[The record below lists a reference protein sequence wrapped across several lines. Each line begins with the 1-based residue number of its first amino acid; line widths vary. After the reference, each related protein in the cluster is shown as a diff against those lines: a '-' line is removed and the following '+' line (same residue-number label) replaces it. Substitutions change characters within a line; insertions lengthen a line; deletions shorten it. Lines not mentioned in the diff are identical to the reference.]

1 MRSPIRPA
9 KKPASPGHRGFTLE
23 VEPTDDGRFGLR
35 LHETNGWPNH
45 ARPVAR
51 LPADRYPRV
60 SDAVVAA
67 LTASAKQPRVLAP
80 TRKQPIYLDETA
92 GVRLALALNVVHGV
106 TKPGRTRT
114 LLDGVARLSDEECL
128 YWYAA
133 CCAGAATD
141 QRRTKALRIYL
152 AAE

>member
-1 MRSPIRPA
+1 MPASTRTAKRPA
-9 KKPASPGHRGFTLE
+9 RPGHRGFRLE
-23 VEPTDDGRFGLR
+23 VEPAEEGAFGLR
-35 LHETNGWPNH
+35 LHETNGRPDH
-45 ARPVAR
+45 ARPVAH
-51 LPADRYPRV
+51 LPAARYSRV

-67 LTASAKQPRVLAP
+67 LSTSGKQPRVLAP
-80 TRKQPIYLDETA
+80 TRKQPIDLDEMS
-92 GVRLALALNVVHGV
+92 GVRLALALNVVHAI
-106 TKPGRTRT
+106 TKPGRTRA

-133 CCAGAATD
+133 CCGGAPTD

>member
-1 MRSPIRPA
+1 MPASTRTSRGPA
-9 KKPASPGHRGFTLE
+9 KPGHRGFRLE
-23 VEPTDDGRFGLR
+23 VEPADAGAFGLR
-35 LHETNGWPNH
+35 LHETNGRAEH
-45 ARPVAR
+45 ARPVAH
-51 LPADRYPRV
+51 LPARRYSRV

-67 LTASAKQPRVLAP
+67 LADSGKQPRVLAP
-80 TRKQPIYLDETA
+80 SRKQPIDLNEAA

-106 TKPGRTRT
+106 TKPGRTRA
-114 LLDGVARLSDEECL
+114 LLDGIARLSDEECL

-133 CCAGAATD
+133 CCAGTATD

>member
-1 MRSPIRPA
+1 MPASTRSA
-9 KKPASPGHRGFTLE
+9 KKPAGPGHRGFRLE
-23 VEPTDDGRFGLR
+23 VEPAGDGTFGLR
-35 LHETNGWPNH
+35 LQETNGRPDH

-51 LPADRYPRV
+51 LQAGRYPRV

-67 LTASAKQPRVLAP
+67 LTSSGQQPRVLAP
-80 TRKQPIYLDETA
+80 TCRHPIDLDEIA
-92 GVRLALALNVVHGV
+92 GVRLALALNVVHGI
-106 TKPGRTRT
+106 TKPGRTRA

-133 CCAGAATD
+133 CCAGAPTD

>member
-1 MRSPIRPA
+1 M
-9 KKPASPGHRGFTLE
+9 PASTRTAKQPARHGHRGFRLE
-23 VEPTDDGRFGLR
+23 VEPADEGAFGLR
-35 LHETNGWPNH
+35 LHETNGRPDH
-45 ARPVAR
+45 ARPVAH
-51 LPADRYPRV
+51 LPAARYSRV

-67 LTASAKQPRVLAP
+67 LSASGKQPRVLAP
-80 TRKQPIYLDETA
+80 TRKQPIDLDEMA
-92 GVRLALALNVVHGV
+92 GVRLALALNVVHGI
-106 TKPGRTRT
+106 TKPGRTRA

-133 CCAGAATD
+133 CCAGTPVD